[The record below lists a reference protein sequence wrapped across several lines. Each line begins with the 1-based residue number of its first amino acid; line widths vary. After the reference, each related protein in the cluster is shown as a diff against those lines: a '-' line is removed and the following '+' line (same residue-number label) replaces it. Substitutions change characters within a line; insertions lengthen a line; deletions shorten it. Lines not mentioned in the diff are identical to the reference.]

1 MATFDDIQ
9 AGYQITS
16 MDPNGRRCTLT
27 SDDDGVAPTD
37 VRVNMPNGLR
47 NKPRDGTAD
56 AIAIRNGNLLEVL
69 QFTQYGVV
77 DALGDLDDDETQI
90 HSTGPAPNRIS
101 VRDENIRIGS
111 VAQFNEGVLTTR
123 FFGGVIGDADAEF
136 TGDIIYN
143 HERPAGGLPTVSAW
157 FVAANPVPPT
167 VSGHD
172 SGFKVT
178 FSNPAQAIPTGT
190 TIAVINFARAFASA
204 PIVIV
209 SCTGGPGECGKLGR
223 IVTNSSVTLTWKDST
238 AITQGSTSEFTV
250 IVRGG

>member
-1 MATFDDIQ
+1 MA
-9 AGYQITS
+9 
-16 MDPNGRRCTLT
+16 
-27 SDDDGVAPTD
+27 V
-37 VRVNMPNGLR
+37 
-47 NKPRDGTAD
+47 
-56 AIAIRNGNLLEVL
+56 
-69 QFTQYGVV
+69 
-77 DALGDLDDDETQI
+77 
-90 HSTGPAPNRIS
+90 
-101 VRDENIRIGS
+101 
-111 VAQFNEGVLTTR
+111 VLTAR

-190 TIAVINFARAFASA
+190 PIAVINFARAFTS
-204 PIVIV
+204 PPLVIGA
-209 SCTGGPGECGKLGR
+209 CTSGPGEAGKLG
-223 IVTNSSVTLTWKDST
+223 ILATASNVTLTWKDST
-238 AITQGSTSEFTV
+238 AITIGATSEFTV